1 MHPCTAIRGWSE
13 EIVGRS
19 LIRYSAVACIAAGGL
34 FMGGTGAVAFADT
47 PGDGTGDAGPSVDN
61 GTQAPQPTAAPRGFR
76 IPNWMRLPGFRTT
89 AGDTRRAGFIPPPV
103 MNLPATL
110 GSSTAPGGSS
120 TTRRAPTITVPFAIE
135 NPTNPTKPVERQSA
149 GADTATVPDN
159 TLPAVVD
166 VNAPSQ
172 GNVTSPSQGD
182 VTSPTQGDVT
192 SPATKPAGTTNP
204 KPPTINLVPLVPRD
218 VPMGP
223 PLTIQNPLR
232 QLLPADIDFDQPI
245 TEQLLPTPLVAL
257 LTAVSQQ
264 IPLAG
269 LVISP
274 VIEFADMV
282 IPLLLSDV
290 VLPTPQLAATVPTA
304 IPKIHPLVGKPA
316 PTVLAR
322 NAAPP
327 VDLAPMGMDMFVPAS
342 PQQPL
347 PLSSGV
353 EAPQA
358 PPAPP
363 APDSGVASLSD
374 PVAYRAGY
382 SDYLRNAGMAQI
394 TAIAVPG
401 AAAILLFSLGGGFIG
416 YRQARAGHVI
426 RAEGI
431 TRFLR

>member
-1 MHPCTAIRGWSE
+1 
-13 EIVGRS
+13 
-19 LIRYSAVACIAAGGL
+19 
-34 FMGGTGAVAFADT
+34 
-47 PGDGTGDAGPSVDN
+47 
-61 GTQAPQPTAAPRGFR
+61 
-76 IPNWMRLPGFRTT
+76 
-89 AGDTRRAGFIPPPV
+89 
-103 MNLPATL
+103 
-110 GSSTAPGGSS
+110 
-120 TTRRAPTITVPFAIE
+120 
-135 NPTNPTKPVERQSA
+135 
-149 GADTATVPDN
+149 
-159 TLPAVVD
+159 
-166 VNAPSQ
+166 
-172 GNVTSPSQGD
+172 
-182 VTSPTQGDVT
+182 
-192 SPATKPAGTTNP
+192 
-204 KPPTINLVPLVPRD
+204 
-218 VPMGP
+218 MGP

-274 VIEFADMV
+274 VIEFADTV

-290 VLPTPQLAATVPTA
+290 VLPTPQLAVTVPTA
-304 IPKIHPLVGKPA
+304 IPKIQPLVGKPA
-316 PTVLAR
+316 PTLLAR

-358 PPAPP
+358 PPG
-363 APDSGVASLSD
+363 PDSGVASLSD